1 VIDPSGIPQFT
12 GDFNQ
17 LDKDTSGLRG
27 DAIGIRN
34 GGMDVHSRFQ
44 MLEAFYTAPEADDL
58 FATTQPV
65 MDKADIF
72 ATKLE
77 TVADALDTYSVEARP
92 LAKRLAQLK
101 TDAFAFVDSVE
112 GDDDWTYDGDKIHRH
127 QELMDGVATA
137 ESAFREA
144 ERRAATKISSLVGG
158 PEFVVDDGHHTVDK
172 KTVMYG
178 YDLDVLKHAKKTPW
192 GVPESESH
200 HAWEVGYWAKSFFWD
215 GLVIDNIWGGIKG
228 LGTLVGWNGSDAAG
242 DAWGHL
248 GDVVSGIGQY
258 TAKPYDA
265 LMDWAIGPDKES
277 ATEVRQK
284 KAAKDFAKS
293 MVAWD
298 MWSENPA
305 RAAATVVFNGL
316 TLGAGPLAVAAKGG
330 EVGAVAKGAGIA
342 AKVGEYID
350 PVAVGL
356 KATGKAIS
364 TLPKLSDLTA
374 GIRTGI
380 GASADSQ
387 RIHSVIELGDGS
399 KVVIEDGKFI
409 PVDKHGNVVGDTPR
423 QEAVADARSTPEEAP
438 AQQREPAGVGATSR
452 TPGATTHVGETSG
465 RAGASHP
472 VGPET
477 PRPGAGPV
485 SNGHAGTGSGSHGG
499 GGPDDLGR
507 TGDDAAGGAGH
518 AGDEAVP
525 PAHHADEGTGNG
537 GHGGERELTAA
548 ERKQIQDEHI
558 RKANDPDRTW
568 FKEHYD
574 LVGRRR
580 HLLNADGTKKLV
592 DGVELPQLAKN
603 AGGKWVA
610 AHDLPSGPSE
620 VKWGPKDL
628 KTDTVPDGNLPDLDT
643 AAADRRASVDLTNA
657 AKAFEETHSATA
669 QEALA
674 KAQEA
679 YTARLGDVPNNS
691 KISEAL
697 GEKAARLHVIPH
709 EFPTADRINLP
720 KTPNGANMFD
730 DVYRLGDDGH
740 YLIVEEK
747 APTGDLD
754 WRHGRADP
762 EDPTNPH
769 IGDDGGAQGLRVKQ
783 GTKPYIRTIL
793 AEMTLRGGRD
803 AEIAKTLRTA
813 LTEGKLQY
821 VLVKANNNP
830 GSAYAGAVLEHLKI

>member
-12 GDFNQ
+12 GDFDQ

-65 MDKADIF
+65 MDKADVF

-127 QELMDGVATA
+127 QELMDGIATA

-178 YDLDVLKHAKKTPW
+178 YDLDVLKHAEKTPW

-364 TLPKLSDLTA
+364 TLPKLSDLTSR
-374 GIRTGI
+374 ISTGI

-387 RIHSVIELGDGS
+387 RIHTVIELGDGS

-423 QEAVADARSTPEEAP
+423 QEASADARSTPEETP
-438 AQQREPAGVGATSR
+438 AQQREPAGVGAASR
-452 TPGATTHVGETSG
+452 VPGATAHAGESLPPQASHGTPAGGRSDALSSGGRDVPKGGASSTHGADSGASSSGTGPIATDANGARGGVPHGAGATSREPRSGDAYTDGRRGHASEGADGSGESDAGSPHEPTHGHETAHADAHEPREGHEEAAATDGTDASSEARQHG
-465 RAGASHP
+465 EGDGEPDFTRPTLPPGQAELSLRELRALRAGRHRYTTAEEIGREMFGGGSERHYRVPTHNHP
-472 VGPET
+472 YYPVET
-477 PRPGAGPV
+477 PGGRKVDVPVDMPG
-485 SNGHAGTGSGSHGG
+485 
-499 GGPDDLGR
+499 GR
-507 TGDDAAGGAGH
+507 TL
-518 AGDEAVP
+518 AVEIK
-525 PAHHADEGTGNG
+525 HYLEF
-537 GHGGERELTAA
+537 
-548 ERKQIQDEHI
+548 
-558 RKANDPDRTW
+558 RTV
-568 FKEHYD
+568 K
-574 LVGRRR
+574 L
-580 HLLNADGTKKLV
+580 ADGTNQVVK
-592 DGVELPQLAKN
+592 G
-603 AGGKWVA
+603 
-610 AHDLPSGPSE
+610 E
-620 VKWGPKDL
+620 VPLNKGIIEQINKDL
-628 KTDTVPDGNLPDLDT
+628 
-643 AAADRRASVDLTNA
+643 
-657 AKAFEETHSATA
+657 
-669 QEALA
+669 
-674 KAQEA
+674 
-679 YTARLGDVPNNS
+679 
-691 KISEAL
+691 
-697 GEKAARLHVIPH
+697 
-709 EFPTADRINLP
+709 
-720 KTPNGANMFD
+720 
-730 DVYRLGDDGH
+730 
-740 YLIVEEK
+740 
-747 APTGDLD
+747 
-754 WRHGRADP
+754 
-762 EDPTNPH
+762 
-769 IGDDGGAQGLRVKQ
+769 
-783 GTKPYIRTIL
+783 
-793 AEMTLRGGRD
+793 TLRRLD
-803 AEIAKTLRTA
+803 PKYDPRWVFMHAPPSQALRN
-813 LTEGKLQY
+813 Y
-821 VLVKANNNP
+821 LVQARIIFVEYGPAPK
-830 GSAYAGAVLEHLKI
+830 K

>member
-1 VIDPSGIPQFT
+1 MIDPSGIPQFT
-12 GDFNQ
+12 GDFDL

-65 MDKADIF
+65 MDKADAF

-77 TVADALDTYSVEARP
+77 TVADALDTYSIEARP
-92 LAKRLAQLK
+92 LAKKLAQLK

-112 GDDDWTYDGDKIHRH
+112 GDDNWTYDGDKIHRH
-127 QELMDGVATA
+127 QQLMDGVAAA

-144 ERRAATKISSLVGG
+144 ERRAATKISGLVGG

-178 YDLDVLKHAKKTPW
+178 YDLDILKHAKDTPW
-192 GVPESESH
+192 GAPESESH

-284 KAAKDFAKS
+284 KAARDFAKS

-364 TLPKLSDLTA
+364 TLPKLSDLTT

-399 KVVIEDGKFI
+399 KVVIDDGKFI
-409 PVDKHGNVVGDTPR
+409 PVDRHGNVIEDTPR
-423 QEAVADARSTPEEAP
+423 QEASADARATPEETP
-438 AQQREPAGVGATSR
+438 AQQREPAGVGASSH
-452 TPGATTHVGETSG
+452 TPGATAHAGEASG
-465 RAGASHP
+465 RAGATHP
-472 VGPET
+472 VSPET
-477 PRPGAGPV
+477 PRSGAGPI
-485 SNGHAGTGSGSHGG
+485 SNGHAGTGSGGHGSSG
-499 GGPDDLGR
+499 LDDVGR
-507 TGDDAAGGAGH
+507 TGDDAVGGTGH

-574 LVGRRR
+574 PLGRRR
-580 HLLNADGTKKLV
+580 HLLNKDGTIKLV

-603 AGGKWVA
+603 AEGKWVA

-620 VKWGPKDL
+620 I
-628 KTDTVPDGNLPDLDT
+628 KTGRTPFTPDTVDPAHRPDLDK
-643 AAADRRASVDLTNA
+643 A
-657 AKAFEETHSATA
+657 AKNRKVSINLTSAEKAFDDTPSAATKKALDDA
-669 QEALA
+669 QN
-674 KAQEA
+674 A
-679 YTARLGDVPNNS
+679 YHQQLGDMPNNS
-691 KISEAL
+691 KISERL
-697 GEKAARLHVIPH
+697 GEDSAALHVVPN
-709 EFPTADRINLP
+709 EFPDAKWVELP
-720 KTPNGANMFD
+720 KTPNGADMFD
-730 DVYRLGDDGH
+730 QLYKLGNGD
-740 YLIVEEK
+740 YLIVEAK
-747 APTGDLD
+747 APKGELG
-754 WRHGRADP
+754 WRRGAGP
-762 EDPTNPH
+762 
-769 IGDDGGAQGLRVKQ
+769 AQGMMVKQ
-783 GTKPYIRTIL
+783 GTKEYVQTII
-793 AEMTLRGGRD
+793 AEMQRRAGRSPKD
-803 AEIAKTLRTA
+803 GRIALELLKA
-813 LTEGKLQY
+813 MKAKKLQY
-821 VLVKANNNP
+821 VLVKANENT
-830 GSAYAGAVLEHLKI
+830 GSYAGAALEHFKIN

>member
-1 VIDPSGIPQFT
+1 MIDPSGIPQFT
-12 GDFNQ
+12 GDFDL

-65 MDKADIF
+65 MDKADAF

-77 TVADALDTYSVEARP
+77 TVADALDTYSIEARP
-92 LAKRLAQLK
+92 LAKKLAQLK

-112 GDDDWTYDGDKIHRH
+112 GDDNWTYDGDKIHRH
-127 QELMDGVATA
+127 QQLMDGVAAA

-144 ERRAATKISSLVGG
+144 ERRAATKISGLVGG
-158 PEFVVDDGHHTVDK
+158 PEFVVDDGHHTVNK

-178 YDLDVLKHAKKTPW
+178 YGLDILKHAKDTPW
-192 GVPESESH
+192 GAPESESH

-284 KAAKDFAKS
+284 KAARDFAKS

-330 EVGAVAKGAGIA
+330 EVGTVAKGAGIA

-364 TLPKLSDLTA
+364 TLPKLSDLTT

-387 RIHSVIELGDGS
+387 RTHSVIELGDGS
-399 KVVIEDGKFI
+399 KVLIEDGKFI
-409 PVDKHGNVVGDTPR
+409 PVDKHGNVIEDTPR
-423 QEAVADARSTPEEAP
+423 QEASADARATPEETP
-438 AQQREPAGVGATSR
+438 AQQREPAGVGAASR
-452 TPGATTHVGETSG
+452 APGATTHVGEASG

-472 VGPET
+472 VGPGT
-477 PRPGAGPV
+477 PRSGAGPV
-485 SNGHAGTGSGSHGG
+485 GNGHVGTGSGGHGS
-499 GGPDDLGR
+499 GGPDDVGR
-507 TGDDAAGGAGH
+507 AGGDAVGGADH
-518 AGDEAVP
+518 AGDGAVP
-525 PAHHADEGTGNG
+525 PAHHTNEGTGNG

-558 RKANDPDRTW
+558 RKANEPDQTW

-574 LVGRRR
+574 ILGRRR
-580 HLLNADGTKKLV
+580 HLLNADGTIKLV

-620 VKWGPKDL
+620 I
-628 KTDTVPDGNLPDLDT
+628 KTGKTAFTSNSVDPANLPALDQT
-643 AAADRRASVDLTNA
+643 AKNRKVGMDLTTA
-657 AKAFEETHSATA
+657 EKAFEEHPSTATQKALDDA
-669 QEALA
+669 QN
-674 KAQEA
+674 A
-679 YTARLGDVPNNS
+679 YKQQLRDVPNNS
-691 KISEAL
+691 KIGEQL
-697 GEKAARLHVIPH
+697 GEQAARLHVIPK
-709 EFPTADRINLP
+709 EFPGAAWVELP

-730 DVYRLGDDGH
+730 QVYELGSDGH
-740 YLIVEEK
+740 YLIVEAK
-747 APTGDLD
+747 APKGELD
-754 WRHGRADP
+754 WRNGA
-762 EDPTNPH
+762 
-769 IGDDGGAQGLRVKQ
+769 GGQAQGMRVKQ
-783 GTKPYIRTIL
+783 GTKLYVQTIL
-793 AEMTLRGGRD
+793 TQMWKRGGEDRRIADDLFD
-803 AEIAKTLRTA
+803 ALED
-813 LTEGKLQY
+813 GKLQY
-821 VLVKANNNP
+821 VLVKANENA
-830 GSAYAGAVLEHLKI
+830 GSYAGAVLEHFKIY

>member
-1 VIDPSGIPQFT
+1 MIDPSGIPQFT
-12 GDFNQ
+12 GDFDL

-65 MDKADIF
+65 MDKADAF
-72 ATKLE
+72 AAQLE

-112 GDDDWTYDGDKIHRH
+112 GDDNWTYDGDKIHRH
-127 QELMDGVATA
+127 QELMDGVAAA

-178 YDLDVLKHAKKTPW
+178 YGLDVLKHAKDTPW
-192 GVPESESH
+192 GAPESESH

-215 GLVIDNIWGGIKG
+215 GLVIDNIWGGVKG

-284 KAAKDFAKS
+284 KAARDFAKS

-423 QEAVADARSTPEEAP
+423 QEAVADARATPEETP
-438 AQQREPAGVGATSR
+438 AQQREPAGVGAASR
-452 TPGATTHVGETSG
+452 VPGATAHVGEASG

-472 VGPET
+472 VGPGT
-477 PRPGAGPV
+477 PRSGAGPV
-485 SNGHAGTGSGSHGG
+485 GNGHVGTGSGGHGS
-499 GGPDDLGR
+499 GGPDDVGR
-507 TGDDAAGGAGH
+507 AGGDAVGGAGH
-518 AGDEAVP
+518 AGDGAVP

-574 LVGRRR
+574 PLGRRR
-580 HLLNADGTKKLV
+580 HLLNADGTTKLV

-620 VKWGPKDL
+620 I
-628 KTDTVPDGNLPDLDT
+628 KTGKTAFTSNSVNPANLPALDQT
-643 AAADRRASVDLTNA
+643 AKNRKVGMDLTTA
-657 AKAFEETHSATA
+657 EKAFEEHPSTATQKALDDA
-669 QEALA
+669 QN
-674 KAQEA
+674 A
-679 YTARLGDVPNNS
+679 YKQQLGDVPNNS
-691 KISEAL
+691 KIGEQL
-697 GEKAARLHVIPH
+697 GEQAARLHVIPK
-709 EFPTADRINLP
+709 EFPGAAWVELP

-730 DVYRLGDDGH
+730 QVYELGNDGH
-740 YLIVEEK
+740 YLIVEAK
-747 APTGDLD
+747 APKGELD
-754 WRHGRADP
+754 WRNGA
-762 EDPTNPH
+762 
-769 IGDDGGAQGLRVKQ
+769 GGQAQGMRVKQ
-783 GTKPYIRTIL
+783 GTKLYVQTIL
-793 AEMTLRGGRD
+793 TQMWKRGGEDRRIADDLFD
-803 AEIAKTLRTA
+803 ALED
-813 LTEGKLQY
+813 GKLQY
-821 VLVKANNNP
+821 VLVKANENA
-830 GSAYAGAVLEHLKI
+830 GSYAGAVLEHFKIY

>member
-1 VIDPSGIPQFT
+1 MIDPSGIPQFT
-12 GDFNQ
+12 GDFDQ

-65 MDKADIF
+65 MDKADAF
-72 ATKLE
+72 AAQLE

-92 LAKRLAQLK
+92 LAKKLAQLK

-112 GDDDWTYDGDKIHRH
+112 GDDNWTYDGDKIHRH
-127 QELMDGVATA
+127 QELMDGVAAA

-158 PEFVVDDGHHTVDK
+158 PEFVVDDGHHTVNK

-178 YDLDVLKHAKKTPW
+178 YDLDVLKHAKDTPW
-192 GVPESESH
+192 GAPESESH

-284 KAAKDFAKS
+284 KAARDFAKS

-380 GASADSQ
+380 GASADTQ

-409 PVDKHGNVVGDTPR
+409 PVDKHGKVIGDTPR
-423 QEAVADARSTPEEAP
+423 QEAAADAPATPEETP
-438 AQQREPAGVGATSR
+438 AQQREPAGVGASSR
-452 TPGATTHVGETSG
+452 APGATAHVEEASG
-465 RAGASHP
+465 RVGASHP

-477 PRPGAGPV
+477 PRSGAGPV
-485 SNGHAGTGSGSHGG
+485 GNGHVGTGSGSHGDG
-499 GGPDDLGR
+499 GLDDLGR
-507 TGDDAAGGAGH
+507 AGDDAVGGGAGH

-525 PAHHADEGTGNG
+525 PAHHADEGTGSG
-537 GHGGERELTAA
+537 GHGEERELTAA
-548 ERKQIQDEHI
+548 ERKAIQDEHI

-574 LVGRRR
+574 PLGRRR
-580 HLLNADGTKKLV
+580 HLLNKDGTLKLV

-603 AGGKWVA
+603 AGDKWVA

-620 VKWGPKDL
+620 IRHGRTPLGPD
-628 KTDTVPDGNLPDLDT
+628 
-643 AAADRRASVDLTNA
+643 SVDPAHRSDLNEATKNRRVSMDLA
-657 AKAFEETHSATA
+657 KAEKAFEDSPSAAAKKALEDA
-669 QEALA
+669 QN
-674 KAQEA
+674 A
-679 YTARLGDVPNNS
+679 YHQQLGDLPNNS
-691 KISEAL
+691 KISENL
-697 GEKAARLHVIPH
+697 GEKAAELHVTPH
-709 EFPTADRINLP
+709 EFPNAEWVELP
-720 KTPNGANMFD
+720 KTSNGANMFD
-730 DVYRLGDDGH
+730 QVYKLGNNGD
-740 YLIVEEK
+740 YLIVEAK
-747 APTGDLD
+747 APKGELD
-754 WRHGRADP
+754 WRNGA
-762 EDPTNPH
+762 
-769 IGDDGGAQGLRVKQ
+769 GDAARGMRVKQ
-783 GTKPYIRTIL
+783 GTKLYVETIL
-793 AEMTLRGGRD
+793 EEMWKRGPEDVR
-803 AEIAKTLRTA
+803 IADDLSEA
-813 LTEGKLQY
+813 LEKGKLQY
-821 VLVKANNNP
+821 VLVKANDHA
-830 GSAYAGAVLEHLKI
+830 GTSYAGAVLEHFKIY

>member
-1 VIDPSGIPQFT
+1 MIDPSGIPQFI
-12 GDFNQ
+12 GDLDK

-65 MDKADIF
+65 MDKADTF
-72 ATKLE
+72 AAQLE
-77 TVADALDTYSVEARP
+77 TVADALDTYSIEARP
-92 LAKRLAQLK
+92 LAKKLAQLK

-112 GDDDWTYDGDKIHRH
+112 GDDNWTYDGDKIHRH
-127 QELMDGVATA
+127 QELMDGVAAA

-158 PEFVVDDGHHTVDK
+158 PEFVVDDGHHTVNK

-178 YDLDVLKHAKKTPW
+178 YDLDALKHAKDTPW
-192 GVPESESH
+192 GAPESESH

-248 GDVVSGIGQY
+248 GDVVGGIGQY

-284 KAAKDFAKS
+284 KAARDFAKS

-409 PVDKHGNVVGDTPR
+409 PVDKHGNVIGDTPR
-423 QEAVADARSTPEEAP
+423 QEAATDARATPEEP
-438 AQQREPAGVGATSR
+438 AQQREPAGVGAASR
-452 TPGATTHVGETSG
+452 TPGAATHVGEASG

-472 VGPET
+472 VGPGT
-477 PRPGAGPV
+477 PRSGVGPV
-485 SNGHAGTGSGSHGG
+485 GNGHVGTGSGGHGS
-499 GGPDDLGR
+499 GGPDDAGR
-507 TGDDAAGGAGH
+507 AGDDAVGGTDH
-518 AGDEAVP
+518 AGDGAVP
-525 PAHHADEGTGNG
+525 PAHHTNEGTGSG

-574 LVGRRR
+574 KLGRRR
-580 HLLNADGTKKLV
+580 HLLNADGTTKLV

-603 AGGKWVA
+603 AGNKWVA

-620 VKWGPKDL
+620 IRHGRTPLGPDSVNPAHRSDL
-628 KTDTVPDGNLPDLDT
+628 NEATKNRRVSMDL
-643 AAADRRASVDLTNA
+643 AKAE
-657 AKAFEETHSATA
+657 KAFEDSPSAAAKKALEDA
-669 QEALA
+669 QN
-674 KAQEA
+674 A
-679 YTARLGDVPNNS
+679 YHQQLGDLPNNS
-691 KISEAL
+691 KISENL
-697 GEKAARLHVIPH
+697 GEKAAELHVTPH
-709 EFPTADRINLP
+709 EFPNAEWVELP
-720 KTPNGANMFD
+720 KTANGSNMFD
-730 DVYRLGDDGH
+730 QVYKIGNNGD
-740 YLIVEEK
+740 YLIVEAK
-747 APTGDLD
+747 APKGELD
-754 WRHGRADP
+754 WRNGA
-762 EDPTNPH
+762 
-769 IGDDGGAQGLRVKQ
+769 GDAARGMRVKQ
-783 GTKPYIRTIL
+783 GTRLYVETIL
-793 AEMTLRGGRD
+793 EEMWKRGPEDVR
-803 AEIAKTLRTA
+803 IADDLSEA
-813 LTEGKLQY
+813 LEKGKLQY
-821 VLVKANNNP
+821 VLVKANDHA
-830 GSAYAGAVLEHLKI
+830 GTSYAGAVLEHFKIY

>member
-1 VIDPSGIPQFT
+1 MIDPSGIPQFT
-12 GDFNQ
+12 GDFDL

-65 MDKADIF
+65 MDKADAF

-77 TVADALDTYSVEARP
+77 TVADALDTYSIEARP
-92 LAKRLAQLK
+92 LAKKLAQLK

-112 GDDDWTYDGDKIHRH
+112 GDDNWTYDGDKIHRH
-127 QELMDGVATA
+127 QQLMDGVAAA

-144 ERRAATKISSLVGG
+144 ERRAATKISGLVGG
-158 PEFVVDDGHHTVDK
+158 PEFVVDDGHHTVNK

-178 YDLDVLKHAKKTPW
+178 YGLDILKHAKDTPW
-192 GVPESESH
+192 GAPESESH

-284 KAAKDFAKS
+284 KAARDFAKS

-364 TLPKLSDLTA
+364 TLPKLSDLTT

-399 KVVIEDGKFI
+399 KVLIEDGKFI
-409 PVDKHGNVVGDTPR
+409 PVDKHGNVIGDTPR
-423 QEAVADARSTPEEAP
+423 QEASADARATPEETP
-438 AQQREPAGVGATSR
+438 AQQREPAGVGAASR
-452 TPGATTHVGETSG
+452 APGATTHVGEASG

-472 VGPET
+472 VGPGT
-477 PRPGAGPV
+477 PRSGAGPV
-485 SNGHAGTGSGSHGG
+485 GNGHVGTGSGGHGS
-499 GGPDDLGR
+499 GGPDDVGR
-507 TGDDAAGGAGH
+507 AGGDAVGGADH
-518 AGDEAVP
+518 AGDGAVP
-525 PAHHADEGTGNG
+525 PAHHTNEGTGNG

-574 LVGRRR
+574 PLGRRR
-580 HLLNADGTKKLV
+580 HLLNADGTTKLV

-620 VKWGPKDL
+620 I
-628 KTDTVPDGNLPDLDT
+628 KTGKTAFTSNSVDPANLPALDQT
-643 AAADRRASVDLTNA
+643 AKNRKVGMDLTTA
-657 AKAFEETHSATA
+657 EKAFEEHPSTATQKALDDA
-669 QEALA
+669 QN
-674 KAQEA
+674 A
-679 YTARLGDVPNNS
+679 YKQQLGDVPNNS
-691 KISEAL
+691 KIGEQL
-697 GEKAARLHVIPH
+697 GEQAARLHVIPK
-709 EFPTADRINLP
+709 EFPGAAWVELP

-730 DVYRLGDDGH
+730 QVYELGNDGH
-740 YLIVEEK
+740 YLIVEAK
-747 APTGDLD
+747 APKGELD
-754 WRHGRADP
+754 WRNGA
-762 EDPTNPH
+762 
-769 IGDDGGAQGLRVKQ
+769 GGQAQGMRVKQ
-783 GTKPYIRTIL
+783 GTKLYVQTIL
-793 AEMTLRGGRD
+793 TQMWKRGGEDRRIADDLFD
-803 AEIAKTLRTA
+803 ALED
-813 LTEGKLQY
+813 GKLQY
-821 VLVKANNNP
+821 VLVKANENA
-830 GSAYAGAVLEHLKI
+830 GSYAGAVLEHFKIY

>member
-1 VIDPSGIPQFT
+1 MIDPSGIPQFT
-12 GDFNQ
+12 GDFDQ

-58 FATTQPV
+58 FSTTQPV

-178 YDLDVLKHAKKTPW
+178 YDLDVLKHAEKTPW
-192 GVPESESH
+192 GAPESESH
-200 HAWEVGYWAKSFFWD
+200 HAWEVGHWAKSFFWD

-248 GDVVSGIGQY
+248 GDVVGGIGQY

-342 AKVGEYID
+342 AKVGEYMD

-423 QEAVADARSTPEEAP
+423 QEASADARSTPEETP
-438 AQQREPAGVGATSR
+438 AQQREPAGVGAASR
-452 TPGATTHVGETSG
+452 TPGATTHVGEASG
-465 RAGASHP
+465 RVGASHP

-477 PRPGAGPV
+477 PGPGAGPV
-485 SNGHAGTGSGSHGG
+485 GNGHAGTGSGSHGG

-525 PAHHADEGTGNG
+525 PAHPAHEGTGNG
-537 GHGGERELTAA
+537 AHGGERELTAA
-548 ERKQIQDEHI
+548 ERKAIQDEHI
-558 RKANDPDRTW
+558 RKANEPDQTW

-574 LVGRRR
+574 ILGRRR
-580 HLLNADGTKKLV
+580 HLLNADGTIKLV

-620 VKWGPKDL
+620 I
-628 KTDTVPDGNLPDLDT
+628 KTGKTAFTPNSVDPSNLPALDQAAKNRKVGMDLT
-643 AAADRRASVDLTNA
+643 AAE
-657 AKAFEETHSATA
+657 KAFEERPSGATQRALDDA
-669 QEALA
+669 QNAF
-674 KAQEA
+674 KQQ
-679 YTARLGDVPNNS
+679 LGDVPNNS
-691 KISEAL
+691 KIGEQL
-697 GEKAARLHVIPH
+697 GEQAAALHVIPK
-709 EFPTADRINLP
+709 EFRGAAWVELP

-730 DVYRLGDDGH
+730 QVYELGNDGH
-740 YLIVEEK
+740 YLIVEAK
-747 APTGDLD
+747 APKGELD
-754 WRHGRADP
+754 WRNGA
-762 EDPTNPH
+762 
-769 IGDDGGAQGLRVKQ
+769 GDQAQGMRVKQ
-783 GTKPYIRTIL
+783 GTKLYVQTIL
-793 AEMTLRGGRD
+793 TQMWKRGGKDRRIADDLFD
-803 AEIAKTLRTA
+803 ALED
-813 LTEGKLQY
+813 GKLQY
-821 VLVKANNNP
+821 VLVKANENT
-830 GSAYAGAVLEHLKI
+830 GSYAGAVLEHFKIY

>member
-1 VIDPSGIPQFT
+1 MIDPSGIPQFT
-12 GDFNQ
+12 GDFDL

-65 MDKADIF
+65 MDKADAF

-77 TVADALDTYSVEARP
+77 TVADALDTYSIEARP
-92 LAKRLAQLK
+92 LAKKLAQLK

-112 GDDDWTYDGDKIHRH
+112 GDDNWTYDGDKIHRH
-127 QELMDGVATA
+127 QQLMDGVAAA

-144 ERRAATKISSLVGG
+144 ERRAATKISALVGG
-158 PEFVVDDGHHTVDK
+158 PEFVVDDGHHTVNK

-178 YDLDVLKHAKKTPW
+178 YGLDILKHAKDTPW
-192 GVPESESH
+192 GAPESESH

-284 KAAKDFAKS
+284 KAARDFAKS

-364 TLPKLSDLTA
+364 TLPKLSDLAT

-399 KVVIEDGKFI
+399 KVRIEDGKFI
-409 PVDKHGNVVGDTPR
+409 PVDKHGNVIGDTPR
-423 QEAVADARSTPEEAP
+423 QEASADARATPEETP
-438 AQQREPAGVGATSR
+438 AQQREPAGVGAASR
-452 TPGATTHVGETSG
+452 APGATTHVGEASG

-472 VGPET
+472 VGPGT
-477 PRPGAGPV
+477 PRSGAGPV
-485 SNGHAGTGSGSHGG
+485 GNGHVGTGSGGHGS
-499 GGPDDLGR
+499 GGPDDVGR
-507 TGDDAAGGAGH
+507 AGGDAVGGADH
-518 AGDEAVP
+518 AGDGAVP
-525 PAHHADEGTGNG
+525 PAHHTNEGTGNG

-574 LVGRRR
+574 PLGRRR
-580 HLLNADGTKKLV
+580 HLLNADGTTKLV

-620 VKWGPKDL
+620 I
-628 KTDTVPDGNLPDLDT
+628 KTGKTAFTSNSVNPANLPALDQT
-643 AAADRRASVDLTNA
+643 AKNRKVGMDLTTA
-657 AKAFEETHSATA
+657 EKAFEEHPSTATQKALDDA
-669 QEALA
+669 QN
-674 KAQEA
+674 A
-679 YTARLGDVPNNS
+679 YKQQLGDVPNNS
-691 KISEAL
+691 KIGEQL
-697 GEKAARLHVIPH
+697 GEQAARLHVIPK
-709 EFPTADRINLP
+709 EFPGAAWVELP

-730 DVYRLGDDGH
+730 QVYELGNDGH
-740 YLIVEEK
+740 YLIVEAK
-747 APTGDLD
+747 APKGELD
-754 WRHGRADP
+754 WRNGA
-762 EDPTNPH
+762 
-769 IGDDGGAQGLRVKQ
+769 GGQAQGMRVKQ
-783 GTKPYIRTIL
+783 GTKLYVQTIL
-793 AEMTLRGGRD
+793 TQMWKRGGEDRRIADDLFD
-803 AEIAKTLRTA
+803 ALED
-813 LTEGKLQY
+813 GKLQY
-821 VLVKANNNP
+821 VLVKANENA
-830 GSAYAGAVLEHLKI
+830 GSYAGAVLEHFKIY

>member
-1 VIDPSGIPQFT
+1 MIEPSAIPVFT
-12 GDFNQ
+12 GDFDQ
-17 LDKDTSGLRG
+17 LEKDTSGLRG

-58 FATTQPV
+58 FTTTQPV
-65 MDKADIF
+65 MDKADSF

-77 TVADALDTYSVEARP
+77 TVADALDTFSIEARP
-92 LAKRLAQLK
+92 LAKNLAQLK
-101 TDAFAFVDSVE
+101 MDAFAFVDSVE
-112 GDDDWTYDGDKIHRH
+112 GDDDWTYDGGKINRH
-127 QELMDGVATA
+127 QELMDGVAAA

-144 ERRAATKISSLVGG
+144 ERRAATKISALVGG
-158 PEFVVDDGHHTVDK
+158 PEFVVDDGHHTVNK

-178 YDLDVLKHAKKTPW
+178 YELDVLKHAKKTPW
-192 GVPESESH
+192 GTPESESH

-265 LMDWAIGPDKES
+265 LMDWAIGADKES

-284 KAAKDFAKS
+284 KAAKDFVKS

-298 MWSENPA
+298 MWGENPA

-316 TLGAGPLAVAAKGG
+316 TLGAGPLAIAAKGG
-330 EVGAVAKGAGIA
+330 EAGAVAKGAGIA

-350 PVAVGL
+350 PVAVSL
-356 KATGKAIS
+356 KATGKAVS
-364 TLPKLSDLTA
+364 ALPKLSDLTA

-380 GASADSQ
+380 GATADSQ
-387 RIHSVIELGDGS
+387 RLHSVIELDDGS
-399 KVVIEDGKFI
+399 KVVIEDGRFI

-423 QEAVADARSTPEEAP
+423 KEAAAEAP
-438 AQQREPAGVGATSR
+438 ATPGETPARQREPVGVGAASR
-452 TPGATTHVGETSG
+452 TPGATAHVGEASG
-465 RAGASHP
+465 RVGASHP

-477 PRPGAGPV
+477 PRSGAGPV
-485 SNGHAGTGSGSHGG
+485 GDGHVGTRSGGHGG
-499 GGPDDLGR
+499 GGLDDLGR
-507 TGDDAAGGAGH
+507 AGDDAVGDAGH

-548 ERKQIQDEHI
+548 ERKAIQDAHV
-558 RKANDPDRTW
+558 RKANEPDQTW

-574 LVGRRR
+574 ILGRRR
-580 HLLNADGTKKLV
+580 HLLNADGTTKLV

-603 AGGKWVA
+603 AQGKWVA

-620 VKWGPKDL
+620 IRHGRTPLGPDSV
-628 KTDTVPDGNLPDLDT
+628 DPARRSDLDEAT
-643 AAADRRASVDLTNA
+643 KNRKVSMDLTKAEREFEDSPSAAAKKALEDAQNA
-657 AKAFEETHSATA
+657 Y
-669 QEALA
+669 Q
-674 KAQEA
+674 QQ
-679 YTARLGDVPNNS
+679 LGDLPNNS
-691 KISEAL
+691 KISEQL
-697 GEKAARLHVIPH
+697 GEKAAELHVTPH
-709 EFPTADRINLP
+709 EFPNAEWVELP

-730 DVYRLGDDGH
+730 QVYKLGNNGD
-740 YLIVEEK
+740 YLIVEAK
-747 APTGDLD
+747 APKGDLD
-754 WRHGRADP
+754 WRNGA
-762 EDPTNPH
+762 
-769 IGDDGGAQGLRVKQ
+769 GDAARGMRVKQ
-783 GTKPYIRTIL
+783 GTKLYVETIL
-793 AEMTLRGGRD
+793 DEMWKRGPEDVR
-803 AEIAKTLRTA
+803 IADDLSEA
-813 LTEGKLQY
+813 LEKGKLQY
-821 VLVKANNNP
+821 VLVKANDHA
-830 GSAYAGAVLEHLKI
+830 GISYAGAVLEHFKIY